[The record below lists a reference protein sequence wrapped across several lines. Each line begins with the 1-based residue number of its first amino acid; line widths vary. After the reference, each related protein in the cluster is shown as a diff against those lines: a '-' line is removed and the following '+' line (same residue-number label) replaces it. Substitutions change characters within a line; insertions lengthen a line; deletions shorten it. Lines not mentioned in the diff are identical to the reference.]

1 MELILFY
8 SIILEKIIFIGPLWM
23 NEVHLFDIGIK
34 KYYKKRHCLATKK
47 LKIKQYVLYKKKK
60 LI

>member
-23 NEVHLFDIGIK
+23 NEVHLCDIGIK

-47 LKIKQYVLYKKKK
+47 LKIKQYL
-60 LI
+60 L